1 MAMTLPTGKGLGLL
15 RPALPILKILRDEVY
30 QVFNSDENGS
40 ERNTDN
46 IKQK

>member
-1 MAMTLPTGKGLGLL
+1 MG
-15 RPALPILKILRDEVY
+15 RIYE
-30 QVFNSDENGS
+30 VFNSDESRPLLDAFKQGRDENGS